1 MEINLIGVYF
11 TLLIFC
17 FLLAY
22 GGYESTMRL
31 FAYIDVS
38 LRYFW
43 VRLRMF
49 FMKRD
54 LERRLDLPRSSF
66 KKEIEDILNGK

>member
-1 MEINLIGVYF
+1 MEINLLGVYL
-11 TLLIFC
+11 TLFIFC
-17 FLLAY
+17 CLLAY
-22 GGYESTMRL
+22 GGFESTMRL

-54 LERRLDLPRSSF
+54 LEKRLDLPRSSF
-66 KKEIEDILNGK
+66 IKEMGDILNGK

>member
-1 MEINLIGVYF
+1 MYGAYFLVVFFLILV
-11 TLLIFC
+11 
-17 FLLAY
+17 AY
-22 GGYESTMRL
+22 AGYDETMRL
-31 FAYIDVS
+31 FSYIDLS

-66 KKEIEDILNGK
+66 IKEVEEILNGK